1 MAEELTQPLSWPER
15 SGVDAHARGIPWSR
29 VVRGLFLSAAIAYT
43 VAMAVRIY
51 VRKYYIFLP
60 DYVRSTLT
68 GPPVAQ
74 GGPTHIF
81 FVFVDHFE
89 PDGHV
94 ERVKRWADRY
104 VKMVSRH
111 HDSTGRMP
119 QHSFFFPGDQ
129 VDDAILPM
137 LQGLVNDGFGEVEL
151 HYHHMDD
158 TAETFRPKLERAI
171 QIFQR
176 YGFLKTVTGS
186 TAFAFIHGNEG
197 LDNADGELCGVNT
210 ELRLLHDLGCFAD
223 FTFPSLYHDAQPE
236 AVNRI
241 YAAEDD
247 DRPKSYRRVL
257 PLSSLGD
264 GTADLM
270 IFQGPVVLGFSP
282 VLRRLFIDVDD
293 GNVHAAVPVEP
304 RRVDRWV
311 RANIH
316 VPQRPD
322 WVFVKVFTHGI
333 STLEDEDEMLGPH
346 VDQMFTYL
354 EHRYNDGHGFVLHY
368 VTAREAYN
376 LAMAAASGETGD
388 PEAYLDAVIPPY
400 VASAPRQPRSHSED

>member
-1 MAEELTQPLSWPER
+1 
-15 SGVDAHARGIPWSR
+15 
-29 VVRGLFLSAAIAYT
+29 
-43 VAMAVRIY
+43 
-51 VRKYYIFLP
+51 
-60 DYVRSTLT
+60 
-68 GPPVAQ
+68 
-74 GGPTHIF
+74 
-81 FVFVDHFE
+81 
-89 PDGHV
+89 
-94 ERVKRWADRY
+94 
-104 VKMVSRH
+104 
-111 HDSTGRMP
+111 
-119 QHSFFFPGDQ
+119 
-129 VDDAILPM
+129 
-137 LQGLVNDGFGEVEL
+137 
-151 HYHHMDD
+151 MDD